1 MENNTTYTPKSP
13 SSLAESE
20 AKRMLMNPTKLV
32 LWLLIVASVMLFAA
46 FTSAYIV
53 RRGEGN
59 WQLFDLPQMFVFTT
73 VFIVLSSFTMQW
85 AYISA
90 KNDKIGNQKIALVLT
105 LALGIAFMIGQWL
118 GWEQL
123 VANNIHFVG
132 NPSESFVY
140 VISGLHLFHM
150 IGGVVFVLI
159 VLLQSLSLKIN
170 SKKMLTIE
178 LCKTYWHFL
187 GGMWIYLYVFLLLN
201 R

>member
-1 MENNTTYTPKSP
+1 MKNETINRNGTLAALSEKEAERLLVSP
-13 SSLAESE
+13 Q
-20 AKRMLMNPTKLV
+20 KLV

-59 WQLFDLPQMFVFTT
+59 WQIFDLPPMFIYTT
-73 VFIVLSSFTMQW
+73 LFIALSSITMQW
-85 AYISA
+85 AFISA
-90 KNDKIGNQKIALVLT
+90 KKDQLRMQKIALFLT
-105 LALGIAFMIGQWL
+105 LGLGVAFMIGQWA

-123 VANNIHFVG
+123 VANNVHLVG

-140 VISGLHLFHM
+140 IISGLHLFHM
-150 IGGVVFVLI
+150 IGGIAFVLI
-159 VLLQSLSLKIN
+159 VLIKTLNHSIH
-170 SKKMLTIE
+170 SKKMLTIS

-187 GGMWIYLYVFLLLN
+187 GAMWIYLYFFLLLN

>member
-1 MENNTTYTPKSP
+1 MKNETINRNETIAA
-13 SSLAESE
+13 LSE
-20 AKRMLMNPTKLV
+20 KETERLLVNPQKLV

-59 WQLFDLPQMFVFTT
+59 WQIFDLPPVFIYTT
-73 VFIVLSSFTMQW
+73 IIIVLSSISMQW
-85 AYISA
+85 AFISA
-90 KNDKIGNQKIALVLT
+90 KKDQLRKQKIALFLT
-105 LALGIAFMIGQWL
+105 LGLGVAFMIGQWV

-123 VANNIHFVG
+123 VANNVHLVG

-150 IGGVVFVLI
+150 IGGIAFVLI
-159 VLLQSLSLKIN
+159 VLIKTLNHSIY
-170 SKKMLTIE
+170 SKKMLTIG

-187 GGMWIYLYVFLLLN
+187 GAMWVYLYIFLLLN

>member
-1 MENNTTYTPKSP
+1 MKDETAYKVGTASA
-13 SSLAESE
+13 LSE
-20 AKRMLMNPTKLV
+20 KETERLLFHPQKLV

-59 WQLFDLPQMFVFTT
+59 WQLFDLPTMFLYTT
-73 VFIVLSSFTMQW
+73 ICILLSSISMQW
-85 AYISA
+85 AFISA
-90 KNDKIGNQKIALVLT
+90 RKDQTGKQKLALLITLVL
-105 LALGIAFMIGQWL
+105 GVVFMIGQWL

-123 VANNIHFVG
+123 VSNNVHLVG

-140 VISGLHLFHM
+140 VLSGLHLFHM
-150 IGGVVFVLI
+150 IIGIAFVLI
-159 VLLQSLSLKIN
+159 VFLQTQSLRVH
-170 SKKMLTIE
+170 SKKMLTIS

-187 GGMWIYLYVFLLLN
+187 GGMWVYLYIFLLIN